1 MENSNL
7 IPYAPPKI
15 TSLVS
20 LPVGLIIHI
29 VANSGLKSRALYN
42 TALVNR
48 YFFALAL
55 PLIYRDV
62 KFLWTGERLSRSFF
76 RSQEIIEKFLA
87 RALLLQ
93 SIDISRRYD
102 GAPGD
107 ILFRYNNSLM
117 DQLLGRLKFIEELRG
132 FM

>member
-7 IPYAPPKI
+7 IPYAPPKM

-48 YFFALAL
+48 DFFALAL

-76 RSQEIIEKFLA
+76 RSQEIIKKFPA
-87 RALLLQ
+87 RAELVR
-93 SIDISRRYD
+93 SIDI
-102 GAPGD
+102 
-107 ILFRYNNSLM
+107 L
-117 DQLLGRLKFIEELRG
+117 
-132 FM
+132 